1 MVLATILG
9 ILLFIDLNETLVIPR
24 LCNLSAHNLHVKRLA
39 AGRLR
44 AACRALEVDR
54 GRRGKKTPFIIA
66 LAALVLLTMAPAMVQ
81 PVARHIVFFKALR
94 KPATS
99 SVPWAMKTRATVM
112 TADPCV
118 VLPKTGV
125 AVSSLHCPG
134 PRRPLWKGQN
144 ADDQVRQNAQS
155 DDCSRGAAARW
166 GTAH

>member
-9 ILLFIDLNETLVIPR
+9 ILLFIDLNEILVIPR
-24 LCNLSAHNLHVKRLA
+24 LCNALGTQFAYERLA

-54 GRRGKKTPFIIA
+54 GRHDK
-66 LAALVLLTMAPAMVQ
+66 AALVLLTLAPAMVH
-81 PVARHIVFFKALR
+81 PVARHVVFFKVLR

-125 AVSSLHCPG
+125 AVSSLHCP
-134 PRRPLWKGQN
+134 
-144 ADDQVRQNAQS
+144 
-155 DDCSRGAAARW
+155 
-166 GTAH
+166 

>member
-1 MVLATILG
+1 MG

-24 LCNLSAHNLHVKRLA
+24 LCNALGTQFACERSA

-66 LAALVLLTMAPAMVQ
+66 LAALVLLKMAPAMVH

-125 AVSSLHCPG
+125 AVSSLHCP
-134 PRRPLWKGQN
+134 
-144 ADDQVRQNAQS
+144 
-155 DDCSRGAAARW
+155 
-166 GTAH
+166 

>member
-1 MVLATILG
+1 M
-9 ILLFIDLNETLVIPR
+9 
-24 LCNLSAHNLHVKRLA
+24 LSAHNLHVERLA

-44 AACRALEVDR
+44 AACRALEADR

-66 LAALVLLTMAPAMVQ
+66 LAALVLLTIVPAMAH
-81 PVARHIVFFKALR
+81 PVARHVVFFKALR
-94 KPATS
+94 AHKPATS